1 MWQHQEHMARLG
13 MRVMVITFE
22 KLSGATDPPFSYYFD
37 PDRHLYRYF
46 GMLRAGFWD
55 IWGPRTLLTY
65 LRLLLK
71 GRKLQPSKAD
81 IHQRGG
87 NVLIDPRGRVRFHH
101 IGSGPADRPALETIF
116 RVVEQ
121 EKRGQIYY
129 SLSPLP

>member
-1 MWQHQEHMARLG
+1 MARLG

-22 KLSGATDPPFSYYFD
+22 NPGGAINPPFSYYSD
-37 PDRHLYRYF
+37 PERHLYRYF
-46 GMLRAGFWD
+46 GMLQAGFWD

-71 GRKLQPSKAD
+71 GRKLQASEAD

-87 NVLIDPRGRVRFHH
+87 NVLLDPRGRVRFHH
-101 IGSGPADRPALETIF
+101 IGSGPADRPALERIF

-121 EKRGQIYY
+121 EM
-129 SLSPLP
+129 P